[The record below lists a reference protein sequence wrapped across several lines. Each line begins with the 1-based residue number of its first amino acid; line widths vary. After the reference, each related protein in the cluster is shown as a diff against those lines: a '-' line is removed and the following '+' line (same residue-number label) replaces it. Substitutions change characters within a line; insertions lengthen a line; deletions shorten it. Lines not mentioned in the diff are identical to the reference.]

1 MMQTPSVALH
11 IGADVGKDEIVV
23 ASAEGSFAPRRVA
36 NQHAALLAWLKELP
50 AGSRIGVEATGS
62 YHELLAELAHKRG
75 FVVYVLNPKDTRHYA
90 KAMGLRGK
98 TDRVDAELIARL
110 IAHEH
115 AKLHLWIPPTAEQR
129 EIDRLLRRRAK
140 LSGIRASLTNSFK
153 DVTGFAP
160 ELKALRQRLDQL
172 LARLD
177 ARIKTLIEANAERK
191 ENHARL
197 RKIAGVGTVVA
208 SGVLNTLERVPF
220 AKADSF
226 VAFTGL
232 DPRPDDS
239 AHRRGRR
246 RLSKRGP
253 SELRRLLYLA
263 AMAAAKTKIW
273 KPIYQHY
280 RAQGLSSTAALVV
293 LARRIA
299 RTAWSIYTH
308 KTTFDAERITKALT

>member
-1 MMQTPSVALH
+1 MQTPSVALN
-11 IGADVGKDEIVV
+11 IGADVGKDDV
-23 ASAEGSFAPRRVA
+23 AMACADESFASRKIH
-36 NQHAALLAWLKELP
+36 NQRAALVAFFKDLP
-50 AGSRIGVEATGS
+50 AGSRIGMEATGS
-62 YHELLAELAHKRG
+62 YHELLAELAHQCG

-115 AKLHLWIPPTAEQR
+115 AKLHPWIPPTAEQR
-129 EIDRLLRRRAK
+129 QIDRLIKRRAK
-140 LSGIRASLTNSFK
+140 VSCIRAALTKSFK
-153 DVTGFAP
+153 GVNGFAA
-160 ELKALRQRLDQL
+160 EIKALRQRLDKL
-172 LARLD
+172 LARID
-177 ARIKTLIEANAERK
+177 AEVKTLIEASSERK
-191 ENHARL
+191 QDYARL
-197 RKIAGVGTVVA
+197 RKIGGVGPVVG
-208 SGVLNTLERVPF
+208 SSVLNTLERVPF
-220 AKADSF
+220 KRADAF

-232 DPRPDDS
+232 DPRPDES
-239 AHRRGRR
+239 GHHRGRR

-263 AMAAAKTKIW
+263 AMAAAKTKTW

-280 RAQGLSSTAALVV
+280 RAGGLSTTAALVV

-308 KTTFDAERITKALT
+308 KTAFDPQRLTKALT

>member
-1 MMQTPSVALH
+1 MQTPSVALN

-23 ASAEGSFAPRRVA
+23 ACAEESFAPRKIR
-36 NQHAALLAWLKELP
+36 NQRAALLAFLKDLP
-50 AGSRIGVEATGS
+50 AGSRIGMESTGI
-62 YHELLAELAHKRG
+62 YHELLAELAHQRG

-115 AKLHLWIPPTAEQR
+115 AKLHAWIPPTAEQR
-129 EIDRLLRRRAK
+129 QIDRLIKRRAK
-140 LSGIRASLTNSFK
+140 VSCIRAALTKSFK
-153 DVTGFAP
+153 DVNEFAA
-160 ELKALRQRLDQL
+160 ELKALQERLDQL
-172 LARLD
+172 LARID
-177 ARIKTLIEANAERK
+177 AKVKTLIEASGERK
-191 ENHARL
+191 QDYARL
-197 RKIAGVGTVVA
+197 RKIAGVGPIVG
-208 SGVLNTLERVPF
+208 SSVLNTLERVPF
-220 AKADSF
+220 KSADAF

-232 DPRPDDS
+232 DPRPDES
-239 AHRRGRR
+239 GHHHGRR

-273 KPIYQHY
+273 KPLYQHY
-280 RAQGLSSTAALVV
+280 RARGLSTTAALVI

-308 KTTFDAERITKALT
+308 KTAFDPQRLTKALT